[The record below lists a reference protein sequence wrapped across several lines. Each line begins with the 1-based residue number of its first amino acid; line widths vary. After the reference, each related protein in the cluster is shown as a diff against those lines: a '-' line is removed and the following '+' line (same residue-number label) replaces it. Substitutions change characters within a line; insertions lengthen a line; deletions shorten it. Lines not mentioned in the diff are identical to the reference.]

1 MSDNYIITIGRE
13 YGSGGYE
20 IGKKLSE
27 KLGIGFYDKNLIDV
41 AAEQSG
47 IHVDMLN
54 KADER
59 TANPLV
65 NPFLHPGYEN
75 GTVND
80 RLFWTQSEVIRG
92 LAEKGE
98 SCVIIGRCADY
109 ILRDYDNVLKI
120 FIQAPLK
127 NRIQRIADK
136 YLIELPEEAKK
147 EVLRNDKLRRSYY
160 QFYTDGKWGGRERKD
175 MVINSSILGIDGT
188 VELIKEFV
196 ERKFNL
202 K

>member
-1 MSDNYIITIGRE
+1 MSGNYIITIGRE

-47 IHVDMLN
+47 IHIDMLN

>member
-1 MSDNYIITIGRE
+1 MSNNYIIAIGRE

-41 AAEQSG
+41 AAEKSG
-47 IHVDMLN
+47 IHIEMLN
-54 KADER
+54 KADEKP
-59 TANPLV
+59 ANPLV

-80 RLFWTQSEVIRG
+80 RLFWTQSEVIRD
-92 LAEKGE
+92 LADKE
-98 SCVIIGRCADY
+98 SCVIMGRCADFV
-109 ILRDYDNVLKI
+109 LREHENVLTI

-127 NRIQRIADK
+127 NRVERIAEK
-136 YLIELPEEAKK
+136 YLIEIPAEAKK
-147 EVLRNDKLRRSYY
+147 EVLRNDKIRRSYY

-175 MVINSSILGIDGT
+175 LIINSSVLGIDGT
-188 VELIKEFV
+188 VDFIKEFV
-196 ERKFNL
+196 EKRFNL